1 MKNVDEVVDKV
12 IKCAS
17 TFDCSECKDFKEC
30 RNAGDGRKQIKQ
42 ELNAMLDELGKKISK
57 EIYTK
62 VFVYT
67 NMTQQGMNTINMCIK
82 QIINEMKGNNTEPQK

>member
-1 MKNVDEVVDKV
+1 MKSVDDVVDKV

-42 ELNAMLDELGKKISK
+42 ELNAMLDELGINIRTV
-57 EIYTK
+57 IYTK
-62 VFVYT
+62 VFVSSD
-67 NMTQQGMNTINMCIK
+67 MTQQGMNTINMYIK
-82 QIINEMKGNNTEPQK
+82 QIINEMRGKGK